1 VTNKPESTD
10 SYIQKV
16 SEDTVRALADLRKQ
30 NERLRLQA
38 AALESERDHMGQER
52 MRLHEQLITTR
63 DELSARREEHRAL
76 LRRLNDIQD
85 ENQRVAAQFVDIE
98 TQNANLANLY
108 VASHQLRSSLDRD
121 DVLTAIKEIIVNL
134 IGSEDFSIFERPDGE
149 DHLVLID
156 AFEKPSPTAAK
167 VEIPLGAGII
177 GGAAESGQMYIVGD
191 QRTHAAGIAAC
202 IPLKVQEEVVGVV
215 AVFNL
220 LPQKADG
227 VQALDRELFD
237 LLSQQAGM
245 ALYCT
250 RLQAAW
256 LRTRGPVATLSA
268 TS

>member
-10 SYIQKV
+10 AYIQKV
-16 SEDTVRALADLRKQ
+16 SDDTVRALAELRKQ

-38 AALESERDHMGQER
+38 AALESERDRMEQER

-63 DELSARREEHRAL
+63 DELSARREEYRTL
-76 LRRLNDIQD
+76 LRRLNDVED

-98 TQNANLANLY
+98 TQNMNLANLY

-121 DVLTAIKEIIVNL
+121 DVLVAIKEIIVNL
-134 IGSEDFSIFERPDGE
+134 IGSEDFSIFERPEGA

-156 AFEKPSPTAAK
+156 AFEKPSSAAK

-191 QRTHAAGIAAC
+191 QRTQGAAITAC
-202 IPLKVQEEVVGVV
+202 IPLKVQEEVIGIV
-215 AVFNL
+215 AVFGL
-220 LPQKADG
+220 LPQKADMI
-227 VQALDRELFD
+227 QALDRELFD

-250 RLQAAW
+250 RLQDAW
-256 LRTRGPVATLSA
+256 LRTRRPVAAFSA
-268 TS
+268 QS